1 MSLTIPRAIYEE
13 MIRHCQVGLP
23 NEACGFL
30 GGRDGKVEKLYA
42 LTNAAASPVYYR
54 PNDKEML
61 AAMQD
66 IDDGGLELSAIFHS
80 HVASAPRPSPTD
92 VREAHYPDSVYVI
105 VSFADPS
112 NPEAKGW
119 QIHKKDWR
127 DETGEIEEVEISIA
141 L

>member
-1 MSLTIPRAIYEE
+1 MRLTIPRAIYEE

-30 GGRDGKVEKLYA
+30 GGRGAKVEKLYA

-54 PNDKEML
+54 PDGKEML

-66 IDDGGLELSAIFHS
+66 IDTGGLELSAIFHS

-105 VSFADPS
+105 VSLSDLS
-112 NPEAKGW
+112 KPEMKGW
-119 QIHKKDWR
+119 RIHKKDWR